1 MKKMMILCAV
11 ISLPAFSA
19 ETMPFNDAEVLAY
32 LKPSSE
38 DFFANAV
45 AVLVKNDAE
54 ASLQQNKTERGTK
67 LIPITVKTIAND
79 FENNEITAIEKYKN
93 KPIRINGI
101 IKKIGLDALGHG
113 VVTVSGGSSF
123 SGNLVASV
131 NKESNWVREASKGDK
146 IDLTCN
152 ISGYVMLNVAA
163 TCEDSLTYTQRLIKK
178 EYGVEEAFHLPTKQS
193 DASLTYIIKANE
205 NEIAKS
211 CSKPDDKCFKTVMDA
226 MEKTKKPDPRFVAWA
241 NKLPE

>member
-101 IKKIGLDALGHG
+101 IKKIGLDALGRG
-113 VVTVSGGSSF
+113 VVTVSGGS
-123 SGNLVASV
+123 
-131 NKESNWVREASKGDK
+131 
-146 IDLTCN
+146 
-152 ISGYVMLNVAA
+152 
-163 TCEDSLTYTQRLIKK
+163 
-178 EYGVEEAFHLPTKQS
+178 
-193 DASLTYIIKANE
+193 
-205 NEIAKS
+205 
-211 CSKPDDKCFKTVMDA
+211 
-226 MEKTKKPDPRFVAWA
+226 
-241 NKLPE
+241 